1 MPRVK
6 EIGKKTVSGKRIDN
20 ILSHFD
26 FSMIDDKRGNAYI
39 AIPLPKGTYKKA
51 DALNYLT
58 ACDMDW
64 IRTIEGGRSL

>member
-6 EIGKKTVSGKRIDN
+6 EIGKKTVIGKRIDN
-20 ILSHFD
+20 ILSNFD

-39 AIPLPKGTYKKA
+39 AIPLPKGVYKKA

-58 ACDMDW
+58 ARDVDW
-64 IRTIEGGRSL
+64 IRTIEGGQSL